1 MANEQNRNTLTL
13 SKTLHGNSGRMCGQN
28 LFFQKIRAGDVPG
41 ADPSWDNR
49 GEALRRNH
57 ALFYALPYPEKMEL
71 AREAQCLT
79 APYAV
84 ARNASVTA
92 ALANKLNSLRKKEN
106 QRNLEGMPGGGT
118 NIALHRLIL
127 FSENEKW
134 KTKMNTRN
142 N

>member
-13 SKTLHGNSGRMCGQN
+13 SKTPHSNRGRKCAQH

-57 ALFYALPYPEKMEL
+57 ALFNALPYQEKMEL

-84 ARNASVTA
+84 ARNVSGTA

-106 QRNLEGMPGGGT
+106 QCTLEGMPWGLER
-118 NIALHRLIL
+118 ILHCIV
-127 FSENEKW
+127 
-134 KTKMNTRN
+134 
-142 N
+142 